1 MRVLCVNDLPPG
13 GTSGTEV
20 HLALLVDGLRDRGH
34 DVEVFSLPPRA
45 GMGKLADVWD
55 PRSRRALSEQ
65 AAAFRPD
72 VLHLH
77 NVVRELSVSVLT
89 AAPGTP
95 RVLTV
100 HDGRLL
106 GDADGQGG
114 ALRAY
119 QRGRARLDA
128 AVVRRRADLVLA
140 VSAPLADRL
149 RAAGFSRV
157 RETGTWAAPPSVAPQ
172 PPATSTDLLFVGRLD
187 PDKGVEVLVR
197 AFERVQHPTAR
208 LLLAGSGSL
217 APSLPQAA
225 AVRSGRVVLL
235 GAVDRAAVSS
245 LMGTARAVV
254 APSLPG
260 RRPEGAPLVLAEA
273 LVHGRPVVV
282 SDDPGS
288 VWIAGDAGIAVPAGD
303 VSALSRALQNV
314 LDDQG
319 RVARLAAAAQAA
331 SVDWLPEA
339 GLDRVLAAYD
349 EVLR

>member
-20 HLALLVDGLRDRGH
+20 HLGLLVDGLRSRGH
-34 DVEVFSLPPRA
+34 DVEVFCLPPRT
-45 GMGKLADVWD
+45 GLGKLADAWD
-55 PRSRRALSEQ
+55 PRSRRALSSR
-65 AAAFRPD
+65 AADFRPD

-77 NVVRELSVSVLT
+77 NVVRELSVSVLS
-89 AAPGTP
+89 AAPEVP

-119 QRGRARLDA
+119 QRARARLDA

-149 RAAGFSRV
+149 RGAGFPRV
-157 RETGTWAAPPSVAPQ
+157 REAGAWAAPPAADLS
-172 PPATSTDLLFVGRLD
+172 PPASSTDLLFVGRLD
-187 PDKGVEVLVR
+187 PDKGVDLLVR
-197 AFERVQHPTAR
+197 AFEQVKHPTAR

-217 APSLPQAA
+217 EGSLRSTA

-235 GAVDRAAVSS
+235 GSVDRATVSS

-254 APSLPG
+254 APSLPA

-273 LVHGRPVVV
+273 IVHGRPVVV

-288 VWIAGDAGIAVPAGD
+288 VWIAGGAGIAVPAGD
-303 VSALSRALQNV
+303 VAALARALQLV
-314 LDDQG
+314 LDDDDLVG
-319 RVARLAAAAQAA
+319 RLAAAAEAA
-331 SVDWLPEA
+331 AADWLPDA
-339 GLDRVLAAYD
+339 GLDRVLAAYG
-349 EVLR
+349 EVVR

>member
-20 HLALLVDGLRDRGH
+20 HLALLVDGLRARGH
-34 DVEVFSLPPRA
+34 DVDVFSLAPRA
-45 GMGKLADVWD
+45 GLGRLADVWD
-55 PRSRRALSEQ
+55 PRSRRALTER
-65 AAAFRPD
+65 AVAFRPD

-77 NVVRELSVSVLT
+77 NVVRELSVSVLS
-89 AAPGTP
+89 AAPGVP

-119 QRGRARLDA
+119 QRMRARLDA
-128 AVVRRRADLVLA
+128 SVVRRRADLVLA
-140 VSAPLADRL
+140 VSAPLAERL
-149 RAAGFSRV
+149 RRAGFPRV
-157 RETGTWAAPPSVAPQ
+157 RVAGTWAAPPATPTQPAVAW
-172 PPATSTDLLFVGRLD
+172 ADLLFVGRLD
-187 PDKGVEVLVR
+187 PDKGVDVLVR
-197 AFERVQHPTAR
+197 AFAGVQHPTAR

-217 APSLPQAA
+217 EGSLRQSDG
-225 AVRSGRVVLL
+225 VRSGRVVLL
-235 GAVDRAAVSS
+235 GAVDRPAVSS
-245 LMGTARAVV
+245 LMGQARAVV
-254 APSLPG
+254 APSLTA

-288 VWIAGDAGIAVPAGD
+288 VWMAGDAGIAVPAGD
-303 VSALSRALQNV
+303 AAALTRALQQV
-314 LDDQG
+314 LDDQEL
-319 RVARLAAAAQAA
+319 VTRLAAAAGAA
-331 SVDWLPEA
+331 AHDWLPDA
-339 GLDRVLAAYD
+339 GLGRVLAAYD

>member
-20 HLALLVDGLRDRGH
+20 HLELLLDGLRARGH
-34 DVEVFSLPPRA
+34 DVDVFTLPARSGPGR
-45 GMGKLADVWD
+45 LADAWD
-55 PRSRRALSEQ
+55 PRSRRALTQ
-65 AAAFRPD
+65 RAAAFRPD

-77 NVVRELSVSVLT
+77 NVVRELSVSVLS
-89 AAPGTP
+89 AAAGVP

-106 GDADGQGG
+106 GDADGR
-114 ALRAY
+114 ARPLRAY
-119 QRGRARLDA
+119 QRTRARLDA

-140 VSAPLADRL
+140 VSAPLAGRL
-149 RAAGFSRV
+149 RAAGFPRIL
-157 RETGTWAAPPSVAPQ
+157 TAGTWAAPPEGAPQ

-187 PDKGVEVLVR
+187 PDKGVDVLVQ

-208 LLLAGSGSL
+208 LLLAGAGSR
-217 APSLPQAA
+217 AA
-225 AVRSGRVVLL
+225 ALATSAAARSGRVVLL
-235 GAVDRAAVSS
+235 GAVDRQGVSQ

-254 APSLPG
+254 APSLPA

-282 SDDPGS
+282 SDDPGAA
-288 VWIAGDAGIAVPAGD
+288 WIAGDAGIVVRAGD
-303 VSALSRALQNV
+303 VAALARALQRV
-314 LDDQG
+314 LDDDAL
-319 RVARLAAAAQAA
+319 VARLGEAADTAA
-331 SVDWLPEA
+331 VDWLPDA

-349 EVLR
+349 TVLR